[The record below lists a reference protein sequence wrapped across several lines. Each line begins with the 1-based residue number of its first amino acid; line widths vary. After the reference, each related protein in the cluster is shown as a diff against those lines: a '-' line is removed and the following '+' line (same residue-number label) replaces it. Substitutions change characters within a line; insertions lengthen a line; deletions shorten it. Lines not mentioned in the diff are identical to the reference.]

1 MSRINIDD
9 IINKSGIFINSSLN
23 TQYVVESGND
33 TNNAQVA
40 QTSDT
45 NNTQV
50 AETGDANN
58 THVAEADNS
67 NSTQVAET
75 GDITRE
81 RSDVLARQ
89 NRIEKSED
97 SNIIPSNFVNLNPAQ
112 LEWNVT
118 SLIRRGS
125 NL

>member
-1 MSRINIDD
+1 M
-9 IINKSGIFINSSLN
+9 
-23 TQYVVESGND
+23 ESGN
-33 TNNAQVA
+33 
-40 QTSDT
+40 DT

-58 THVAEADNS
+58 THVAETGDINNTQVAESDNS

-81 RSDVLARQ
+81 RSEVLARQ

-97 SNIIPSNFVNLNPAQ
+97 SNIIPSNFVFFNLVQ
-112 LEWNVT
+112 L
-118 SLIRRGS
+118 
-125 NL
+125 